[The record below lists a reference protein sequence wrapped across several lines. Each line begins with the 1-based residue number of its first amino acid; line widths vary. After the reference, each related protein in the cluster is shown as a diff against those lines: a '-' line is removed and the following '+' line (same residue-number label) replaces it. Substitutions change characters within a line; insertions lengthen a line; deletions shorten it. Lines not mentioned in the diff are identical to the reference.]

1 MKKIKIIYWISTGL
15 FAAFLF
21 ITSIP
26 YLYSSIDVTQ
36 LIHDQLGYPIYI
48 IPLLGMAK
56 IIGSIILV
64 IPGLVR
70 IKEWAYAGLMI
81 DLIGAMFSL
90 LMIGG
95 GIQAVIG
102 MGIPILV
109 GVVSYI
115 YHHKIL
121 KATTLTPAI

>member
-15 FAAFLF
+15 FSAFML

-26 YLYSSIDVTQ
+26 YLTSGKEVVQI
-36 LIHDQLGYPIYI
+36 LHDQLGYPNYI
-48 IPLLGMAK
+48 IPFLGAAK
-56 IIGSIILV
+56 IIGAIVLV
-64 IPGLVR
+64 IPGFNR
-70 IKEWAYAGLMI
+70 IKEWAYAGLMF
-81 DLIGAMFSL
+81 DLIGAMYSL

-95 GIQAVIG
+95 GIEAFIG

-115 YHHKIL
+115 YHYKRI
-121 KATTLTPAI
+121 KTT